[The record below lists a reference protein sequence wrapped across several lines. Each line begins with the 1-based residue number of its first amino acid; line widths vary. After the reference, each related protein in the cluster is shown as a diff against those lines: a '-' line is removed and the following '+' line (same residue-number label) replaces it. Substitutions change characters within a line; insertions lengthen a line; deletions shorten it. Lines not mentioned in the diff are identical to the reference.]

1 MWRDR
6 FTAHLALRGEP
17 WVSGAD
23 CRSGQSAVGFS
34 ELSAVSSGERADCPG
49 NIRYNLKV
57 MKTAFLL
64 VAAFGAHAAG
74 IPMTLISEDEAEPI
88 HSAIIRKEAWT
99 QDAVRRLR
107 AEAERHMKDGPWSVT
122 NDRPKGVALDVH
134 DYYSEAPYWW
144 PVTED
149 PGAPYVRRDGQ
160 MNPNRFMANKNA
172 LNSMCDAVF
181 SLGAAAFLLDNPQY
195 AQRAAR
201 VIQTWFINPK
211 TRMNPSLEYAQA
223 IRNVNTGRG
232 AGIVDGRSLIRAIQG
247 MELLAQAGSWDAK
260 DQAAVRK
267 WFEDYLHWLTT
278 SQNGIDE
285 KTSGN
290 NHATWWAAQV
300 AAVATFVEDGRAAQS
315 AFKYYTERIFPNQIK
330 ADGSAPHEEARTRS
344 LSYSAFNLEALAM
357 TCRIAQ
363 VQNVNLWT
371 VQGKGKATLATVI
384 DYLEPYLAD
393 PKKWNKEQ
401 VAEFRNDG
409 MYFLAFAGMGMKK
422 PEYVA
427 MFRKL
432 EQPEGAWLSLV
443 DLLVGRWE
451 AAAHQTRH

>member
-1 MWRDR
+1 MSHFSSR
-6 FTAHLALRGEP
+6 A
-17 WVSGAD
+17 
-23 CRSGQSAVGFS
+23 SATILLV
-34 ELSAVSSGERADCPG
+34 
-49 NIRYNLKV
+49 
-57 MKTAFLL
+57 KTAALL
-64 VAAFGAHAAG
+64 LSVVSCAQAAG
-74 IPMTLISEDEAEPI
+74 ISMTLISDEEAEPI

-107 AEAERHMKDGPWSVT
+107 ADADRRMKEGPWSVT
-122 NDRPKGVALDVH
+122 NERPRDVAIDIH

-149 PGAPYVRRDGQ
+149 PKAPYVRRDGQ
-160 MNPNRFMANKNA
+160 LNPNRFVANKNA
-172 LNSMCDAVF
+172 LSSMCDAVF
-181 SLGAAAFLLDNPQY
+181 SLGSAAFLLDNPQY
-195 AQRAAR
+195 GQRAAR
-201 VIQTWFINPK
+201 IIQTWFINPK

-232 AGIVDGRSLIRAIQG
+232 TGIVDGRWLIRAVQG
-247 MELLAQAGSWDAK
+247 MEFLALTGAWDAK

-267 WFEDYLHWLTT
+267 WFEEYLHWCTL

-285 KTSGN
+285 KTSGD
-290 NHATWWAAQV
+290 NHASWWTAQV
-300 AAVATFVEDGRAAQS
+300 AAVASFVEDDKARQM
-315 AFKYYTERIFPNQIK
+315 AFKFYADHIFSRQIR

-344 LSYSAFNLEALAM
+344 LSFSAFNLEALTM

-371 VQGKGKATLATVI
+371 VQNKANATLTTVI

-393 PKKWNKEQ
+393 PKKLNKEQ
-401 VAEFRNDG
+401 VAEFQNEG
-409 MYFLAFAGMGMKK
+409 LYFLAFAGMGMKK

-427 MFRKL
+427 LFRKL
-432 EQPEGAWLSLV
+432 EHPEGAWISMV

-451 AAAHQTRH
+451 AAAHQTRR